1 MFGLTF
7 CSRSSA
13 SVILSTAG
21 IWSLA
26 QARGASR
33 RQGPVPHLHRGD
45 KCTTPSLRHCTTIP
59 PSCLRV
65 PLFTTVHHHSNTM
78 LLRTHCEDEEAE
90 EWLELRWVWTA
101 RQCRACLFPLYD
113 LLLALSVY
121 LCWCSHF
128 EVCRLWFGQRFEL
141 NSKKK
146 KKKKLALR
154 ASFHGHRKYFW
165 FNINDRFQMGS
176 SWLRVKCSII
186 WECHVVVKCLSLNP
200 MAKDITILALTVLK
214 WSSDGKHLSSHLS
227 IITFLYLSKHRFGYC
242 FIGTRTIYYLKC
254 PNNLLNRKTKAK
266 KKKIYILFEDRA
278 LHQFVISRMTLLSLV
293 IWKQ

>member
-59 PSCLRV
+59 PSCLQV

-146 KKKKLALR
+146 KKKNWLSGLVFMAIENTFDSTSMTDSRWGLLGSELNA
-154 ASFHGHRKYFW
+154 ASFG
-165 FNINDRFQMGS
+165 NVM
-176 SWLRVKCSII
+176 WL
-186 WECHVVVKCLSLNP
+186 
-200 MAKDITILALTVLK
+200 
-214 WSSDGKHLSSHLS
+214 
-227 IITFLYLSKHRFGYC
+227 
-242 FIGTRTIYYLKC
+242 
-254 PNNLLNRKTKAK
+254 
-266 KKKIYILFEDRA
+266 
-278 LHQFVISRMTLLSLV
+278 
-293 IWKQ
+293 